1 MQANSTPSIQAMII
15 AVADSN
21 HYLVGVVDS
30 NNDFIGLG
38 QGPAEVVDSIV
49 AAKAYLR
56 GNNIFSA
63 LLEMDS
69 AYDEM
74 CGQSVSARYRQRI
87 LC

>member
-1 MQANSTPSIQAMII
+1 MQSSSTPFLQAIII

-21 HYLVGVVDS
+21 HYLVGVVDA
-30 NNDFIGLG
+30 NNNVTGLG
-38 QGPAEVVDSIV
+38 QGAAEVVVSIV

-63 LLEMDS
+63 LLEQDS

-74 CGQSVSARYRQRI
+74 CGQPISGRYRQRV